1 MYYNTGDRFIDI
13 KTNII
18 YEIVRLAQ
26 YDECGMDI
34 NILETNYVVKF
45 DTSFVKNKKNLSYLY
60 NYHKNGTY
68 LLNENL
74 IDVCLTKMNHYDK
87 ILCN

>member
-45 DTSFVKNKKNLSYLY
+45 NTSYVKNIKTLSYL
-60 NYHKNGTY
+60 KK
-68 LLNENL
+68 LL
-74 IDVCLTKMNHYDK
+74 I
-87 ILCN
+87 